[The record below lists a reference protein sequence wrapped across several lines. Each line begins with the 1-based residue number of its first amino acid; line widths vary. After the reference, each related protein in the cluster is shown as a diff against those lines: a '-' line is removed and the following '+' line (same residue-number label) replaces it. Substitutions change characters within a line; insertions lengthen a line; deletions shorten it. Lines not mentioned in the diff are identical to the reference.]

1 MILTTALLRL
11 DPPAT
16 SAASPRWRR
25 WLEGVTLWLAVLLML
40 FVHPLYAEADTR
52 VSSDAGELR
61 LYDDQ
66 GRHQDSALVLDS
78 HVQVQVRGLIA
89 EVRLHRRFRNVSGA
103 WREGVFVFPLPEQ
116 ATVHGLDM
124 TVGER
129 VIRGEVQPRAQ
140 ARQAYQQARDS
151 GRQAAAVE
159 QQRPNL
165 FTARVANIPP
175 GGEVDLELRFQQ
187 RVRYTQGTFELRL
200 PTTLTPRY
208 MPGRPTGNEAPWQW
222 QGGWARGTTAV
233 PDAGAISP
241 PTVAPSELPPGSHR
255 VDIEVSLAAGVPLA
269 SVVSPSHPLD
279 IRMDGTQALLRP
291 AEGPVLMDRD
301 FVLRWQP
308 VPGRQPTAAVFHE
321 RFDGEDY
328 LMAMV
333 VPGNL
338 EVPPLPRELMF
349 VIDTSGSMAGESIR
363 QARKALARGLD
374 TLGRQDRF
382 NIIQFNDR
390 PSALF
395 EHPVV
400 ADRDHLDRA
409 RRYLDRL
416 QAEGG
421 TEMAPALSRALSAD
435 SASGADRVRQVVFIT
450 DGAVGNEAALF
461 QQIRQQLGDRRLF
474 TVGIGSAP
482 NLHFMREAARWGRGT
497 YTAVAGPS
505 DLEAP
510 LQRLFA
516 AMAAPVLTHLVADW
530 PTPAAEAYP
539 GRPGDLF
546 EGEPLVQVVRG
557 VPPRGRLLLSGSGPG
572 GEPWQVAVDLSQ
584 AVPGVGLH
592 RLWARARID
601 SLLDQ
606 ARIEGVAP
614 DQAAIVQLAMAHRLA
629 SPYTSFVAVDRT
641 PVRAPQQP
649 LLRTAVPTL
658 VPAGSSAG
666 MLRYPQTATVA
677 PLLIALGTLGL
688 MFAVALVLLQRR
700 VGA

>member
-1 MILTTALLRL
+1 
-11 DPPAT
+11 
-16 SAASPRWRR
+16 
-25 WLEGVTLWLAVLLML
+25 
-40 FVHPLYAEADTR
+40 
-52 VSSDAGELR
+52 
-61 LYDDQ
+61 
-66 GRHQDSALVLDS
+66 
-78 HVQVQVRGLIA
+78 
-89 EVRLHRRFRNVSGA
+89 
-103 WREGVFVFPLPEQ
+103 
-116 ATVHGLDM
+116 
-124 TVGER
+124 
-129 VIRGEVQPRAQ
+129 
-140 ARQAYQQARDS
+140 
-151 GRQAAAVE
+151 
-159 QQRPNL
+159 
-165 FTARVANIPP
+165 
-175 GGEVDLELRFQQ
+175 
-187 RVRYTQGTFELRL
+187 
-200 PTTLTPRY
+200 
-208 MPGRPTGNEAPWQW
+208 
-222 QGGWARGTTAV
+222 
-233 PDAGAISP
+233 
-241 PTVAPSELPPGSHR
+241 
-255 VDIEVSLAAGVPLA
+255 
-269 SVVSPSHPLD
+269 
-279 IRMDGTQALLRP
+279 
-291 AEGPVLMDRD
+291 
-301 FVLRWQP
+301 
-308 VPGRQPTAAVFHE
+308 
-321 RFDGEDY
+321 
-328 LMAMV
+328 
-333 VPGNL
+333 
-338 EVPPLPRELMF
+338 
-349 VIDTSGSMAGESIR
+349 
-363 QARKALARGLD
+363 
-374 TLGRQDRF
+374 
-382 NIIQFNDR
+382 
-390 PSALF
+390 
-395 EHPVV
+395 
-400 ADRDHLDRA
+400 
-409 RRYLDRL
+409 
-416 QAEGG
+416 
-421 TEMAPALSRALSAD
+421 
-435 SASGADRVRQVVFIT
+435 VVFIT

-516 AMAAPVLTHLVADW
+516 TMAAPVLTHLVADW

-614 DQAAIVQLAMAHRLA
+614 DQAAIVQLARAHRLA